1 VRAGFDTFFSAAEDM
16 DMNELTR
23 EELSARLETV
33 EARIDARFAESNAR
47 IETRFAESNA
57 RIEARFA
64 EADAKA
70 DVRFAQAE
78 AKNDARFA
86 QIDARFA
93 EANARTE
100 ARFAELEAKFQK
112 TITDLIKWMV
122 GTAIAA
128 TAVLATLM
136 MFVINNATSEPVA
149 PTAMS
154 ADAPFRSQ

>member
-1 VRAGFDTFFSAAEDM
+1 VRTVRASFDTFFSTAEDM

-23 EELSARLETV
+23 EELNARLETV
-33 EARIDARFAESNAR
+33 EARIDARFV
-47 IETRFAESNA
+47 ESNA
-57 RIEARFA
+57 RIEAKFA
-64 EADAKA
+64 ESDAKA

-86 QIDARFA
+86 QVDTRFAQVDARFA
-93 EANARTE
+93 EANARAE

-128 TAVLATLM
+128 TAVIATLM
-136 MFVINNATSEPVA
+136 MFVISAATSEPAA
-149 PTAMS
+149 PTAM
-154 ADAPFRSQ
+154 AAQAPARSQ